1 MERTAILHSDSAEG
15 KRLVSSIAMIVVL
28 VSFSM
33 LFASLFLGYS
43 YFRITS
49 PVWPPMGM
57 DKVELFYPTLSTF
70 AIVLSS
76 MTFMIFRAKY
86 FGGGDVKKTLPWL
99 LGTIALGLG
108 FMYTQFSLWA
118 DLKSKGFY
126 ASSGVFQS
134 LVYSFTWIHAAHIV
148 IALLALAYL
157 IPVTMKKEC
166 TITEEN
172 KVNNVGKFW
181 HFLDVIWLLMYFIIF
196 VI

>member
-1 MERTAILHSDSAEG
+1 MERTATIHSHSIEG
-15 KRLVSSIAMIVVL
+15 KRLVSSIAMLVVL

-43 YFRITS
+43 YYRITS
-49 PVWPPMGM
+49 EVWPPMGM
-57 DKVELFYPTLSTF
+57 EKVDLLFPTMSTF
-70 AIVLSS
+70 AIVISS
-76 MTFMIFRAKY
+76 FTFMVFKAKY
-86 FGGGDVKKTLPWL
+86 LGGGAFKKTLPWL
-99 LGTIALGLG
+99 IATIALGVT
-108 FMYTQFSLWA
+108 FMYTQFALWG

-126 ASSGVFQS
+126 ASSGVFHS

-148 IALLALAYL
+148 VALLALIYL
-157 IPVTMKKEC
+157 IPVTMKKDC
-166 TITEEN
+166 TISEEN

>member
-1 MERTAILHSDSAEG
+1 MERTAILHSDSIEG

-57 DKVELFYPTLSTF
+57 EKVDLFFPTLSTF

-76 MTFMIFRAKY
+76 MTFMVFKAKY
-86 FGGGDVKKTLPWL
+86 FGGGAVNKTMPWL
-99 LGTIALGLG
+99 VATIILGTG

-118 DLKSKGFY
+118 DLKSRGFY

-148 IALLALAYL
+148 IALLTLLYL
-157 IPVTMKKEC
+157 IPVTMNKEC
-166 TITEEN
+166 TISEEN

-181 HFLDVIWLLMYFIIF
+181 HFLDVVWLLMYFIIF